1 VNSGHSSDFFVVPGS
16 PLAHDLR
23 MIRDK
28 SGKKQVK
35 LPKGVIAVTP
45 PSFRRERALIK
56 QGVWPVAGCD
66 EAGRGPL
73 AGPVVAAAV
82 VLDPKRIPKGIDD
95 SKRLTAERR
104 EALFEEICATA
115 SFSVAFASPARIDRD
130 NILRASLWALKRAV
144 DGLPEAPKHV
154 FVDGR
159 DRLSTACDCA
169 AVIGGD
175 GIVMSIAAASIIAK
189 VTRDRLMCA
198 LALECPGYGFE
209 SHKGYS
215 VPEHLE
221 ALDRL
226 GPSVH
231 HRRFFAPVVAAREK
245 HQPWTIKREADLF
258 APESEIPVISAVV

>member
-1 VNSGHSSDFFVVPGS
+1 
-16 PLAHDLR
+16 
-23 MIRDK
+23 MIRDVDE
-28 SGKKQVK
+28 KKQTK
-35 LPKGVIAVTP
+35 DPKGVIAVAP

-56 QGVWPVAGCD
+56 RGVWPVAGCD

-82 VLDPKRIPKGIDD
+82 ILDPKRIPKGIDD

-104 EALFEEICATA
+104 EELFEEICATA

-144 DGLPEAPKHV
+144 DGLPEKPKHV

-159 DRLSTACDCA
+159 DRLDTLCDCD

-175 GIVMSIAAASIIAK
+175 GLVLSIAAASIIAK

-198 LALECPGYGFE
+198 LAEQCPGYGFE

-215 VPEHLE
+215 VPDHLE

-231 HRRFFAPVVAAREK
+231 HRSFFAPVIAAREK
-245 HQPWTIKREADLF
+245 HQPWTINREADLF
-258 APESEIPVISAVV
+258 YPEASSSAISAAE

>member
-1 VNSGHSSDFFVVPGS
+1 
-16 PLAHDLR
+16 
-23 MIRDK
+23 MIRGK
-28 SGKKQVK
+28 SKTGQVK

-56 QGVWPVAGCD
+56 RGLWPVAGCD

-82 VLDPKRIPKGIDD
+82 VLDPKRVPKGIDD

-104 EALFEEICATA
+104 EELFEEICATA
-115 SFSVAFASPARIDRD
+115 SFAVAFASPARIDRD

-144 DGLPEAPKHV
+144 EGLPEVPQHV

-159 DRLSTACDCA
+159 DRLDIASGCE

-175 GIVMSIAAASIIAK
+175 GIVVSIAAASIIAK

-198 LALECPGYGFE
+198 LAEECPGYGFA
-209 SHKGYS
+209 SHKGYG

-231 HRRFFAPVVAAREK
+231 HRSFFAPVVVAREK
-245 HQPWTIKREADLF
+245 HQSWTVKREADLF
-258 APESEIPVISAVV
+258 ALEDEIPAISAAVRAPPI

>member
-1 VNSGHSSDFFVVPGS
+1 
-16 PLAHDLR
+16 
-23 MIRDK
+23 MIREK
-28 SGKKQVK
+28 SSKANGREKAR
-35 LPKGVIAVTP
+35 PAKGVIAPKP

-56 QGVWPVAGCD
+56 RGIWPVAGCD

-95 SKRLTAERR
+95 SKRLSAERR
-104 EALFEEICATA
+104 EELFEEICATS
-115 SFSVAFASPARIDRD
+115 SFAVAFASPARIDRD
-130 NILRASLWALKRAV
+130 NILRASLWALTRAV
-144 DGLPEAPKHV
+144 KALPETPQHV

-159 DRLSTACDCA
+159 DRIAVDCDCD

-198 LALECPGYGFE
+198 LALDCPGYGFE
-209 SHKGYS
+209 THKGYA
-215 VPEHLE
+215 VPEHRE

-231 HRRFFAPVVAAREK
+231 HRRFFAPVAAARQK
-245 HQPWTIKREADLF
+245 HYPETIVVERDLF
-258 APESEIPVISAVV
+258 TVETQVVTDISAAV

>member
-1 VNSGHSSDFFVVPGS
+1 
-16 PLAHDLR
+16 

-28 SGKKQVK
+28 SAKKSENKQTK
-35 LPKGVIAVTP
+35 LPKGVIAVAP

-56 QGVWPVAGCD
+56 RGVWPIAGCD

-104 EALFEEICATA
+104 EELFEEICATS
-115 SFSVAFASPARIDRD
+115 SFAVAFASTARIDRD
-130 NILRASLWALKRAV
+130 NILRASLWALARAV
-144 DGLPEAPKHV
+144 AALPEPPKHV

-159 DRLSTACDCA
+159 DRLATPCDCD

-175 GIVMSIAAASIIAK
+175 GLVMSIAAASIIAK
-189 VTRDRLMCA
+189 VTRDRLMRA
-198 LALECPGYGFE
+198 LALDCPGYGFE
-209 SHKGYS
+209 THKGYA

-226 GPSVH
+226 GPSAH
-231 HRRFFAPVVAAREK
+231 HRRFFAPVVAARAK
-245 HQPWTIKREADLF
+245 HFPAEAERDLF
-258 APESEIPVISAVV
+258 SVDTSVAAEISATI

>member
-1 VNSGHSSDFFVVPGS
+1 MS
-16 PLAHDLR
+16 
-23 MIRDK
+23 RDK
-28 SGKKQVK
+28 SKKSEKAQAV
-35 LPKGVIAVTP
+35 PANGVIAVTP

-56 QGVWPVAGCD
+56 RGVWPVAGCD

-82 VLDPKRIPKGIDD
+82 VLDPKHIPKGIND
-95 SKRLTAERR
+95 SKRLTAEAR
-104 EALFEEICATA
+104 ERLFEKICATS
-115 SFSVAFASPARIDRD
+115 SFAVAFASPARIDRD
-130 NILRASLWALKRAV
+130 NILRASLWALARAV
-144 DGLPEAPKHV
+144 RALSEPPKHV

-159 DRLSTACDCA
+159 DRIDVPCDCE

-198 LALECPGYGFE
+198 LAQECPGYGFE
-209 SHKGYS
+209 QHKGYS

-226 GPSVH
+226 GPSAH
-231 HRRFFAPVVAAREK
+231 HRSFFAPVVAAREK
-245 HQPWTIKREADLF
+245 HMPWTIKCEPDLF
-258 APESEIPVISAVV
+258 AVDAPVDAETAAAL